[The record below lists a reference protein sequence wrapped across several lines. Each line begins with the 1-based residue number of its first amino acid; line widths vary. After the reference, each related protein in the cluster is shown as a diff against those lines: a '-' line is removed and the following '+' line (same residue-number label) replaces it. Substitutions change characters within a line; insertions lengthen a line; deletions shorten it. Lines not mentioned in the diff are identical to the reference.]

1 MDYIARMK
9 FTTWLMGGLLMA
21 SLSSHAAELLR
32 VGDKAP
38 DFSALAS
45 DGSAVRLKDYIGKGP
60 VVLYFYPK
68 DDTPG
73 CTREACGIRDAF
85 GEFKKLN
92 ATVFGVSFDSTESH
106 KKFVAKYDLPFLLLA
121 DTEKKIAVAYG
132 AADAESR
139 TPSRVTYLIDQQG
152 RIARV
157 FPKVNPSEHSAELRE
172 ALAQM
177 GK

>member
-1 MDYIARMK
+1 MIP
-9 FTTWLMGGLLMA
+9 LL
-21 SLSSHAAELLR
+21 SHAAELLQP
-32 VGDKAP
+32 GEKAP

-45 DGSAVRLKDYIGKGP
+45 DGSSVRLKDCIGKGP

-73 CTREACGIRDAF
+73 CTKEACGIRDAF

-92 ATVFGVSFDSTESH
+92 ATVFGVSLDSMESH
-106 KKFVAKYDLPFLLLA
+106 KKFAAKYDLPFLLLA
-121 DTEKKIAVAYG
+121 DTDKKIAVAYG

-139 TPSRVTYLIDQQG
+139 TAARVTYIIDQQG

-157 FPKVNPSEHSAELRE
+157 FPKVNPAEHSAELLE
-172 ALAQM
+172 ALARL